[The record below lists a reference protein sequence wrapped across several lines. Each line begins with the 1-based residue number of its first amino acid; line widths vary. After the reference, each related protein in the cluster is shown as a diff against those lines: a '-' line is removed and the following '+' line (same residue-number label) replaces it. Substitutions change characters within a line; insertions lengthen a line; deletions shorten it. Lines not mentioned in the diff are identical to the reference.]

1 LRYDLLARIDFVL
14 QNVAITLRRDDGGK
28 DNSVISCLM
37 LKSLIASPTG
47 GVRNIGTTC
56 VMLLPLARLSRLIV
70 KGKDRA
76 KYLHNFCTNNIKELP
91 SGKACE
97 AFFCDV
103 KARVIAHGYVLALD
117 DCHEIWMLG
126 GDEPGILKHLN
137 RYIITE
143 DVTIQSATETTSAV
157 AAIGSAS
164 SQSLLAAVRATSN
177 LDNPVNASTADSL
190 LKEPLSCI
198 KIASQNGTAVPF
210 AAVAMCLSWADT
222 PMLWFAKP
230 RDSNVVI
237 PTENVSAAESQFEQ
251 LRMRERFPIIN
262 QDMSIENMAPEAE
275 RNAATIS
282 YVKGCYLGQEP
293 IARLDAMGHVNRALR
308 CVESK
313 APAAQIMGT
322 SILTE
327 GDSTIGTVTSAAST
341 DHGSIGL
348 AMLRTNAFEKPLHV
362 IVDGQSVAIGKAAE
376 LKS

>member
-1 LRYDLLARIDFVL
+1 MFF
-14 QNVAITLRRDDGGK
+14 Q
-28 DNSVISCLM
+28 
-37 LKSLIASPTG
+37 
-47 GVRNIGTTC
+47 
-56 VMLLPLARLSRLIV
+56 LPSLSRLIV
-70 KGKDRA
+70 TGKDRA

-91 SGKACE
+91 GGKACE

-103 KARVIAHGYVLALD
+103 KARIIAHGYVLAFD
-117 DCHEIWMLG
+117 DCHEIWMLA

-143 DVTIQSATETTSAV
+143 DVTLESATEATSAF

-164 SQSLLAAVRATSN
+164 SQTLLAATGAGPAVDANTAHTSDTATRSH
-177 LDNPVNASTADSL
+177 DASTADSL
-190 LKEPLSCI
+190 LQEPLSC
-198 KIASQNGTAVPF
+198 KQFASQNGATMPF
-210 AAVAMCLSWADT
+210 AAVAICISWADT
-222 PMLWFAKP
+222 PMLWFVKP

-251 LRMRERFPIIN
+251 LRIRERFPIIN

-275 RNAATIS
+275 RNASAIS

-308 CVESK
+308 CVASNVS
-313 APAAQIMGT
+313 AAQIMGT

-362 IVDGQSVAIGKAAE
+362 VVDGQSVAIGKATE

>member
-1 LRYDLLARIDFVL
+1 
-14 QNVAITLRRDDGGK
+14 
-28 DNSVISCLM
+28 M
-37 LKSLIASPTG
+37 LKSLTASPTG

-56 VMLLPLARLSRLIV
+56 VMYFRLASLARLV
-70 KGKDRA
+70 VTGKDRA

-91 SGKACE
+91 SGKSCE

-103 KARVIAHGYVLALD
+103 KARIIAHGYVLAFD
-117 DCHEIWMLG
+117 DCHEIWMLA
-126 GDEPGILKHLN
+126 GDEPVILKHLN

-143 DVTIQSATETTSAV
+143 DVTIESATKETSAF

-164 SQSLLAAVRATSN
+164 SQSLLAAAGVA
-177 LDNPVNASTADSL
+177 DNANNADGL
-190 LKEPLSCI
+190 LKEPSNCI
-198 KIASQNGTAVPF
+198 KLTLQNGTTVPF
-210 AAVAMCLSWADT
+210 EIAAMSVSWADT
-222 PMLWFAKP
+222 SMLWLATP

-237 PTENVSAAESQFEQ
+237 LTDNVSAAESQFEQ
-251 LRMRERFPIIN
+251 LRIRERFPIIN
-262 QDMSIENMAPEAE
+262 QDISIENMAPEAE
-275 RNAATIS
+275 RNASAIS

-308 CVESK
+308 CVESN
-313 APAAQIMGT
+313 ASAAQLVGT
-322 SILTE
+322 GILTE

-341 DHGSIGL
+341 EHGSIGL

>member
-1 LRYDLLARIDFVL
+1 MFFH
-14 QNVAITLRRDDGGK
+14 
-28 DNSVISCLM
+28 
-37 LKSLIASPTG
+37 
-47 GVRNIGTTC
+47 
-56 VMLLPLARLSRLIV
+56 LARLSRLV
-70 KGKDRA
+70 VTGKDRA

-91 SGKACE
+91 SGKSCE

-103 KARVIAHGYVLALD
+103 KARIIAHGYVLAFD
-117 DCHEIWMLG
+117 DCHEIWMLA

-143 DVTIQSATETTSAV
+143 DVTIESATEETSAF

-164 SQSLLAAVRATSN
+164 SQSLLAAAGVA
-177 LDNPVNASTADSL
+177 DNANKADSL
-190 LKEPLSCI
+190 LKERLSCI
-198 KIASQNGTAVPF
+198 KLTSQNGTAVPF
-210 AAVAMCLSWADT
+210 DIAAMSVSWADT
-222 PMLWFAKP
+222 PMLWLATA

-237 PTENVSAAESQFEQ
+237 STGNNVSAAESQFKQ
-251 LRMRERFPIIN
+251 LRIRERFPIIN

-275 RNAATIS
+275 RNASAIS

-308 CVESK
+308 CVESN
-313 APAAQIMGT
+313 ASAAQLMGT
-322 SILTE
+322 SILSE
-327 GDSTIGTVTSAAST
+327 GDSTIGMVTSAAST

-348 AMLRTNAFEKPLHV
+348 AMLRTNVFEKPLHV